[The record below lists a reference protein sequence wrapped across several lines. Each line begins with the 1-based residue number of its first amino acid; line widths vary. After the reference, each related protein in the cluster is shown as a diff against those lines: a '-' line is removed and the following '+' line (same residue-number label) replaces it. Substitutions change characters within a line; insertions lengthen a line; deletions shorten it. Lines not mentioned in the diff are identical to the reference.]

1 MRPLATRRITALAI
15 SAVITLGTA
24 GPAIAGEHHPSTA
37 ADRAARA
44 PSPAP
49 PPC

>member
-24 GPAIAGEHHPSTA
+24 GPAIAA
-37 ADRAARA
+37 
-44 PSPAP
+44 
-49 PPC
+49 